1 MAAKIISLWID
12 AGWRS
17 LVYVQSSP
25 FAFFASCPLS
35 PCVLLNCLL
44 FELSR
49 FCNNITR
56 ATSLL
61 AFMQDDK
68 RFSSY
73 ACKVRTYYA
82 SIPTQQKV
90 QELLAQAAHTHLGQP
105 MTVFASSLSS
115 YSGLGARTGASEIGL
130 HSMRHQ
136 HQRS

>member
-17 LVYVQSSP
+17 LVYVHPRLSHL
-25 FAFFASCPLS
+25 AFFLIACF
-35 PCVLLNCLL
+35 LN
-44 FELSR
+44 LSR

-90 QELLAQAAHTHLGQP
+90 Q
-105 MTVFASSLSS
+105 
-115 YSGLGARTGASEIGL
+115 
-130 HSMRHQ
+130 
-136 HQRS
+136 